1 MEELADQ
8 MRRMIA
14 VSDAELETFLRDCS
28 VQTFD
33 KKEVLAEAHKVAHTV
48 FFVLEGILRVVVTD
62 YNGVDQTMHFA
73 REGEFIADYSS
84 FLRQEPAAFRLEA
97 ISPLKVVRMPRKAIE
112 WGYAHMAE
120 GEKMGRLIAEYYFVY
135 LDDRIQSRYTLRP
148 EERYARM
155 GKIFP
160 DIHNRAAQHMI
171 ASYLGI
177 TPVHLSRIKKAA
189 RSKT

>member
-1 MEELADQ
+1 MEELAAQ

-14 VSDAELETFLRDCS
+14 VSDAELATFMRDCELR
-28 VQTFD
+28 TYD

-62 YNGVDQTMHFA
+62 YNGVDQTVHFA

-84 FLRQEPAAFRLEA
+84 FLRQQPAAFRLEA
-97 ISPLKVVRMPRKAIE
+97 ISPLRVVRMPRTAIE

-120 GEKMGRLIAEYYFVY
+120 GEKMGRLIAEYYFIY
-135 LDDRIQSRYTLRP
+135 LDDRIQSQYTRRP

-155 GKIFP
+155 GQIFP
-160 DIHNRAAQHMI
+160 DIHNRVPQHMI

-189 RSKT
+189 RPKS